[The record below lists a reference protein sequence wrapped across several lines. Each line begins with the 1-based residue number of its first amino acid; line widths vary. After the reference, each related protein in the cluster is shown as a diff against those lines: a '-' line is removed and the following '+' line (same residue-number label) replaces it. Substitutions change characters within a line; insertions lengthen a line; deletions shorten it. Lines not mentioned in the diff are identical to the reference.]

1 MCNMVA
7 IAMYDLS
14 LVGVVGLLYMAQQ
27 DSLYIP
33 YQTDSS
39 FNLEVNLAL
48 ITKHLIAKHFNS
60 QVL

>member
-7 IAMYDLS
+7 IAVYGLS
-14 LVGVVGLLYMAQQ
+14 LVRVVGLLYMAQQ

-48 ITKHLIAKHFNS
+48 ITKHLIAKHLNS
-60 QVL
+60 QAL